1 MIWWDT
7 RTRDFVS
14 LFTVDEVII
23 EQKNNMKTF
32 FVGLIFLLTSMT

>member
-7 RTRDFVS
+7 RTRDL

>member
-7 RTRDFVS
+7 RTRDL

-23 EQKNNMKTF
+23 EQKYNMKTF

>member
-7 RTRDFVS
+7 RTRDL

-23 EQKNNMKTF
+23 EQKYNMLTF

>member
-7 RTRDFVS
+7 RTRDL

-23 EQKNNMKTF
+23 EQKYNMKTF
-32 FVGLIFLLTSMT
+32 SVGLIFLLTSMT